1 MERCKKIA
9 RGAAAGLLSAA
20 VLMSSML
27 TTSFGQMRAS
37 AAEVRNPQA
46 TLTVDLDPAVNTG
59 DIVHGAAGFLY
70 GVSSEDVP
78 TTNTIVPLKSK
89 ILVTKGA
96 LGTEHP
102 YGDALDVAK
111 TFLESGGEQ
120 VQMYNSNYYGV
131 FGVTATIEQYCDDL
145 KNYICPAVVAW
156 KEAWKEEHGTPEAP
170 KDNIGARIDIDEA
183 IVYVPINE
191 GTPNGGNFQNA
202 WKSFYD
208 AIKSVDKNASLAG
221 PNSAGYGTQFT
232 SGQSNKSFVQF
243 CADNNCM
250 PDVITWHELQT
261 NCLNDMSW
269 HMDDFRNIWES
280 TDWSKYNE
288 ANGTE
293 GIPEIPQ
300 ICFNEYAEMDYCGVP
315 GRLVNWI
322 ARIEDE
328 KATGCLPFWHQAN
341 NLNDLASGA
350 NEGNG
355 AWWLYKWYGDMSGT
369 TQPVSTSTNYDGLY
383 GVSSMDEA

>member
-131 FGVTATIEQYCDDL
+131 VGPDL
-145 KNYICPAVVAW
+145 PPPLSSTVQRLWKSISALAVVAW

-170 KDNIGARIDIDEA
+170 KDNVGARIDIDEA

-191 GTPNGGNFQNA
+191 GTAQRLKETFSERMEELITTRSRPLDPNATISRVQRILPDMA
-202 WKSFYD
+202 
-208 AIKSVDKNASLAG
+208 
-221 PNSAGYGTQFT
+221 PN
-232 SGQSNKSFVQF
+232 
-243 CADNNCM
+243 
-250 PDVITWHELQT
+250 
-261 NCLNDMSW
+261 
-269 HMDDFRNIWES
+269 
-280 TDWSKYNE
+280 
-288 ANGTE
+288 
-293 GIPEIPQ
+293 
-300 ICFNEYAEMDYCGVP
+300 
-315 GRLVNWI
+315 
-322 ARIEDE
+322 
-328 KATGCLPFWHQAN
+328 
-341 NLNDLASGA
+341 
-350 NEGNG
+350 
-355 AWWLYKWYGDMSGT
+355 
-369 TQPVSTSTNYDGLY
+369 
-383 GVSSMDEA
+383 

>member
-59 DIVHGAAGFLY
+59 DIIHGAAGFLY

-89 ILVTKGA
+89 ILVTKTA

-120 VQMYNSNYYGV
+120 IQMYNNNY
-131 FGVTATIEQYCDDL
+131 FGLVSGNNTVANLCKGL
-145 KNYICPAVVAW
+145 KDYICPAVVAW

-170 KDNIGARIDIDEA
+170 KDN
-183 IVYVPINE
+183 
-191 GTPNGGNFQNA
+191 
-202 WKSFYD
+202 
-208 AIKSVDKNASLAG
+208 
-221 PNSAGYGTQFT
+221 
-232 SGQSNKSFVQF
+232 
-243 CADNNCM
+243 
-250 PDVITWHELQT
+250 
-261 NCLNDMSW
+261 
-269 HMDDFRNIWES
+269 
-280 TDWSKYNE
+280 
-288 ANGTE
+288 
-293 GIPEIPQ
+293 
-300 ICFNEYAEMDYCGVP
+300 
-315 GRLVNWI
+315 
-322 ARIEDE
+322 
-328 KATGCLPFWHQAN
+328 
-341 NLNDLASGA
+341 
-350 NEGNG
+350 
-355 AWWLYKWYGDMSGT
+355 
-369 TQPVSTSTNYDGLY
+369 
-383 GVSSMDEA
+383 

>member
-1 MERCKKIA
+1 M
-9 RGAAAGLLSAA
+9 
-20 VLMSSML
+20 
-27 TTSFGQMRAS
+27 AS
-37 AAEVRNPQA
+37 AVR
-46 TLTVDLDPAVNTG
+46 TC
-59 DIVHGAAGFLY
+59 
-70 GVSSEDVP
+70 P

-261 NCLNDMSW
+261 NCLNDMSGISITSEISGRVPIGASI
-269 HMDDFRNIWES
+269 MKPTAPRAFRKFLRS
-280 TDWSKYNE
+280 ALMSM
-288 ANGTE
+288 
-293 GIPEIPQ
+293 P
-300 ICFNEYAEMDYCGVP
+300 
-315 GRLVNWI
+315 
-322 ARIEDE
+322 
-328 KATGCLPFWHQAN
+328 
-341 NLNDLASGA
+341 
-350 NEGNG
+350 
-355 AWWLYKWYGDMSGT
+355 KWT
-369 TQPVSTSTNYDGLY
+369 TAAYPAVW
-383 GVSSMDEA
+383 

>member
-131 FGVTATIEQYCDDL
+131 VNPTSTIEQYCSDL
-145 KNYICPAVVAW
+145 EKYICPGVVAW

-170 KDNIGARIDIDEA
+170 KR
-183 IVYVPINE
+183 
-191 GTPNGGNFQNA
+191 
-202 WKSFYD
+202 
-208 AIKSVDKNASLAG
+208 
-221 PNSAGYGTQFT
+221 
-232 SGQSNKSFVQF
+232 
-243 CADNNCM
+243 
-250 PDVITWHELQT
+250 
-261 NCLNDMSW
+261 
-269 HMDDFRNIWES
+269 
-280 TDWSKYNE
+280 
-288 ANGTE
+288 
-293 GIPEIPQ
+293 
-300 ICFNEYAEMDYCGVP
+300 
-315 GRLVNWI
+315 
-322 ARIEDE
+322 
-328 KATGCLPFWHQAN
+328 
-341 NLNDLASGA
+341 
-350 NEGNG
+350 
-355 AWWLYKWYGDMSGT
+355 
-369 TQPVSTSTNYDGLY
+369 
-383 GVSSMDEA
+383 